1 MAKTIKDQTS
11 TSTAPK
17 PGRAQASRYH
27 ALLKGKDMAVAK
39 SYSSKDRYL
48 PGDVMEHPSF
58 GIGVATAVKN
68 GTKVEVL
75 FEAGSKVLVH
85 GQ

>member
-11 TSTAPK
+11 PAPK
-17 PGRAQASRYH
+17 SAKAQASRYH
-27 ALLKGKDMAVAK
+27 ALLKDKDLAIAR

-48 PGDVMEHPSF
+48 LGDVMEHPNF
-58 GIGVATAVKN
+58 GIGVATAIKD
-68 GTKVEVL
+68 GTKIEVL

-85 GQ
+85 GR

>member
-11 TSTAPK
+11 PASPK
-17 PGRAQASRYH
+17 PARAQASKYH

>member
-17 PGRAQASRYH
+17 PARAQANRYH